1 MAGTASDAS
10 DDDDAAALP
19 GRQRLRGEDRRA
31 ALVHATALL
40 LAEDGIEAVTMETVA
55 VRAEVSR
62 PLVYKHF
69 ANRDELLAEVY
80 RQEAATL
87 DDAIV
92 TAVVEAEGFEAK
104 IRALIRS
111 MLEAVATHGP
121 IFNPIVRVG
130 ERDAGFRHEQRAREQ
145 RTVKIFARLAMAEY
159 DIDKAE
165 ATSAISMLLT
175 GIESIRAQ
183 WRARPTPERRQFL
196 EDLYVDVVTGGIR
209 SLAERRSSRP
219 TD

>member
-1 MAGTASDAS
+1 MAGTASDAA
-10 DDDDAAALP
+10 DDAAGALP
-19 GRQRLRGEDRRA
+19 GRRRLRGEDRRA
-31 ALVHATALL
+31 ALVRATALL
-40 LAEDGIEAVTMETVA
+40 LAEGGIEAVTMETIA

-80 RQEAATL
+80 RQEAAKL
-87 DDAIV
+87 DEAIV
-92 TAVVEAEGFEAK
+92 SAVVQAKGFEAK

-111 MLEAVATHGP
+111 MLEAVTTHGP

-130 ERDAGFRHEQRAREQ
+130 ERDAGFRHEQRDREN
-145 RTVKIFARLAMAEY
+145 RTVKIFTRLAMTEY
-159 DIDKAE
+159 DVDKAE
-165 ATSAISMLLT
+165 ATAAISMLLT

-196 EDLYVDVVTGGIR
+196 EDLFVEVVTGGIR
-209 SLAERRSSRP
+209 SLADRRTSPP
-219 TD
+219 TRG